1 MSTCLRAAFLDPAV
15 AWRALKY
22 AVVVGPVLIVIN
34 HGEALLEG
42 HCGNGR
48 LCSIGLTMVVP
59 YLVSTFSSVGT
70 MRQVRDDS
78 RATGREPRAD
88 D

>member
-1 MSTCLRAAFLDPAV
+1 MIACLRAAFSDPAV

-22 AVVVGPVLIVIN
+22 AVVVGPVLIAIN

-48 LCSIGLTMVVP
+48 LCSMGLTMIVP

-70 MRQVRDDS
+70 MRQMQGAPGAAGEGGTD
-78 RATGREPRAD
+78 
-88 D
+88 